1 MVGADKLRLVG
12 ASLPT
17 TARAPTEA
25 FTQAMN
31 STSVFGDLRGLTPE
45 TIASHLSPRLPQIAT
60 WVLVVLIGIQGAL
73 IAKSFFSNP
82 VLEAA
87 PEVAPPAAG
96 PARRT
101 VDVQSIVNAHLFGEA
116 SAEAAP
122 ANPEETPQTTLTL
135 VLAGTIAS
143 NDPRKGIGIIGET
156 AANAK
161 VYSVGESIPGGAT
174 LHAVYLDRVIL
185 DRSGTL
191 EALLLPRQQP
201 ASGGGSLPRAQ
212 VTNTGPSG
220 MSSTPADRV
229 RRMIAQD
236 PGSVAEIMRPQPV
249 FANGQQRG
257 YRVYPGRNRVSFQ
270 QLGLQPGDLVTAVNG
285 TPLDDPARGME
296 IFRSIGSASQ
306 VKVTIERKG
315 RQQELTLNMA
325 QLADQAQGMSGNE
338 NLLPTEPPAE
348 PSEQ

>member
-1 MVGADKLRLVG
+1 
-12 ASLPT
+12 
-17 TARAPTEA
+17 
-25 FTQAMN
+25 MN
-31 STSVFGDLRGLTPE
+31 STSVFGDLRGLTPG

-73 IAKSFFSNP
+73 IAKSFFGNP
-82 VLEAA
+82 VLDAASEA
-87 PEVAPPAAG
+87 APPAAAG
-96 PARRT
+96 PVRRP

-116 SAEAAP
+116 SAEEAP
-122 ANPEETPQTTLTL
+122 TNPEQAPQTTLTL

-143 NDPRKGIGIIGET
+143 NDPKKGLGIIGET

-201 ASGGGSLPRAQ
+201 LSGAGNQPRAQ
-212 VTNTGPSG
+212 LTDAGPRG

-270 QLGLQPGDLVTAVNG
+270 QLGLQPGDLVTAING

-325 QLADQAQGMSGNE
+325 QLADQAQALPGNE
-338 NLLPTEPPAE
+338 NLLPSEPPSTD

>member
-1 MVGADKLRLVG
+1 
-12 ASLPT
+12 
-17 TARAPTEA
+17 
-25 FTQAMN
+25 MN
-31 STSVFGDLRGLTPE
+31 STSVFGDLRGLTPGML
-45 TIASHLSPRLPQIAT
+45 ANRLSPRLPQIAT
-60 WVLVVLIGIQGAL
+60 WVLVVLIGIQAAL
-73 IAKSFFSNP
+73 IARSFLGGP

-87 PEVAPPAAG
+87 PDVASPAAAG
-96 PARRT
+96 TVRRPI
-101 VDVQSIVNAHLFGEA
+101 DVQAIVNAHLFGEA
-116 SAEAAP
+116 TAQEAP
-122 ANPEETPQTTLTL
+122 TNPEEAPQTTLTL

-143 NDPRKGIGIIGET
+143 NDPKQGIGIIGET

-161 VYSVGESIPGGAT
+161 VYSVGETIPGGAK
-174 LHAVYLDRVIL
+174 LHAVYMDRVIL

-201 ASGGGSLPRAQ
+201 FTARNSQPRSQLTDSGPR
-212 VTNTGPSG
+212 G
-220 MSSTPADRV
+220 MSSTPAERM

-270 QLGLQPGDLVTAVNG
+270 QLGLQPGDLVTAING

-325 QLADQAQGMSGNE
+325 QLADQAQALGSE
-338 NLLPTEPPAE
+338 NLLPTEPPSPD